1 MNSEE
6 LQYELYDI
14 FESGLFAFPV
24 YHHAGARRIVQYLLY
39 RGVPD
44 EEIAGL
50 LVFRRK
56 DLCEAKHDLGVRK
69 SCSKSTLYPLCYA
82 FGGGG
87 VGGGVVKHSILNM
100 F

>member
-44 EEIAGL
+44 EEIAGSFKVCYL
-50 LVFRRK
+50 NFNMVSLCKNRLTRK
-56 DLCEAKHDLGVRK
+56 
-69 SCSKSTLYPLCYA
+69 
-82 FGGGG
+82 
-87 VGGGVVKHSILNM
+87 LN

>member
-44 EEIAGL
+44 EEIAGS
-50 LVFRRK
+50 FK
-56 DLCEAKHDLGVRK
+56 
-69 SCSKSTLYPLCYA
+69 LCY
-82 FGGGG
+82 
-87 VGGGVVKHSILNM
+87 LT
-100 F
+100 